1 MKKCLVFLI
10 VFVSLPLFAAE
21 KQATAI
27 LLDNSKSISPQD
39 FQKAKTLI
47 QEIVAQLDGTKL
59 IYQFGNDMKKIEP
72 SDLETV
78 QANES
83 YTMIYDA
90 AYDSAKELSEIQ
102 AEHKAILI
110 ISDGIDTKSATVLED
125 VVGYANSKGIAI
137 YAVGVGKANRKILE
151 RMARLT
157 NGMYFSITS
166 TDLVNQ
172 LQTSI
177 ASQKAVPQ
185 NEAAKPT
192 SVQQPGPSIPVVT
205 PPAVSVPVESP
216 QESRV
221 PYKWILLL
229 LLGAVAVI
237 VVGIIVARAYR
248 TEPRICPTC
257 GRRLDPYQTI
267 CPVCSTGETRQTKQ
281 IQVPVTAPADG
292 TQEILL
298 DDDRIGAI
306 PLELLEKKPV
316 SEEMLSKTFVLM
328 ETPMLV
334 VRKGKNLGQ
343 TFSLNRA
350 FPVSIGRSR
359 VNEIRLD
366 DITISG
372 QHCRVI
378 PENGRHVL
386 YDLNST
392 NGTFL
397 NEKKVTRA
405 ILKEGDIIRV
415 GETHFLYKIE
425 QHRS

>member
-1 MKKCLVFLI
+1 MKKFVLVLFILL
-10 VFVSLPLFAAE
+10 VSLPLFAAE
-21 KQATAI
+21 KQAASI
-27 LLDNSKSISPQD
+27 LLDNSKSISPED
-39 FQKAKTLI
+39 FQKAKDLI
-47 QEIVAQLDGTKL
+47 RQILADLDGTKL
-59 IYQFGNDMKKIEP
+59 IYQFGSDMKKIDASELP
-72 SDLETV
+72 TV
-78 QANES
+78 QPTES

-90 AYDSAKELSEIQ
+90 AFDAAQELSKIQ
-102 AEHKAILI
+102 ADRKAIVIL
-110 ISDGIDTKSATVLED
+110 SDGIDTKSATVLED
-125 VVGYANSKGIAI
+125 VVAYANSNGIAI
-137 YAVGVGKANRKILE
+137 YGVGVGKANRKVLE

-157 NGMYFSITS
+157 GGKYFSINSPEVATEMRI
-166 TDLVNQ
+166 
-172 LQTSI
+172 SI
-177 ASQKAVPQ
+177 TAQKAVQ
-185 NEAAKPT
+185 EKDASRPT
-192 SVQQPGPSIPVVT
+192 AVQQPSPTIPVVT
-205 PPAVSVPVESP
+205 PPSVSVPVERAP
-216 QESRV
+216 ESTF

-229 LLGAVAVI
+229 LLGAVVVI
-237 VVGIIVARAYR
+237 VVVFIVARSYR
-248 TEPRICPTC
+248 TEPRVCPTC
-257 GRRLDPYQTI
+257 GRHLDPYQTI
-267 CPVCSTGETRQTKQ
+267 CPVCSVDETRQTKQ
-281 IQVPVTAPADG
+281 VPIPVTAPADG

-298 DDDRIGAI
+298 EERIGSI
-306 PLELLEKKPV
+306 PMELLEKKPV
-316 SEEMLSKTFVLM
+316 TEEMLSKTFVLM

-372 QHCRVI
+372 QHSRII

-405 ILKEGDIIRV
+405 ILKEGDTIRV

-425 QHRS
+425 QHRN